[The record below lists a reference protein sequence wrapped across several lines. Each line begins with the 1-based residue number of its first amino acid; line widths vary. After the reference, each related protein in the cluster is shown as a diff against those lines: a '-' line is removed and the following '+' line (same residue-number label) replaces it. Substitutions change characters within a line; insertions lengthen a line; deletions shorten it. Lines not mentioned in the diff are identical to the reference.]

1 MLYCQLFYVLEYIK
15 IKDRTT
21 GSNFSVVYFFVKIH
35 VSNNEIYLFFVHI
48 SEFLVYDFGNH
59 LEIPHYFC

>member
-21 GSNFSVVYFFVKIH
+21 GSNFSVVYFFVK
-35 VSNNEIYLFFVHI
+35 NTCF
-48 SEFLVYDFGNH
+48 
-59 LEIPHYFC
+59 